1 LREKLPSQNPEI
13 DFFRKEIKTMRR
25 ETGSLRAKTQVKDK
39 TKNMNKVVFDSIKPI
54 IEDDIFIDKIAQL
67 DSALEKDYKPFMRVD
82 HTLNRKIVSFQ
93 ANKTVPFY
101 RWYKYKEGFSA
112 HLVDYYIRRHG
123 IDTTQKLLD
132 PFAGSGAT
140 LFCAS
145 DLGVDALGIELLPI
159 GQHIIKARKLLQ
171 YFSNDDFE
179 TLIQWK
185 NKKPWIEHQGQSNF
199 TVLKITDGAYSEE
212 NNNLI
217 KKFLS
222 CMQKENENIQ
232 TVLLL
237 ALFCILESI
246 SFTRKDG
253 QYLRWD
259 QRSGRCLGALPFDKG
274 EIQCFN
280 NAITEKME
288 EIIQDVK
295 GESASDLFD
304 FLTPVIKKGH
314 LSIIG
319 GSCLQELPRLN
330 ENSIDLVITSPPYCN
345 RYDYTRTYALELAM
359 LGIDETK
366 LLKLRQEMLSCTV
379 ENREKDLLGL
389 NPAWNFPLSI
399 CNNHELLQQIL
410 KYLYSKK
417 ENKTLNNNGIPRMV
431 KGYFYEM
438 ACVIYELYRVLCS
451 GGEVVMVNDNVR
463 YAGASISVDL
473 ILSDIAA
480 KTGFQIEEISVL
492 PVGKGNSS
500 QQMGTHGR
508 EALRKCVYIWRKK

>member
-1 LREKLPSQNPEI
+1 MRI
-13 DFFRKEIKTMRR
+13 DPM
-25 ETGSLRAKTQVKDK
+25 
-39 TKNMNKVVFDSIKPI
+39 
-54 IEDDIFIDKIAQL
+54 
-67 DSALEKDYKPFMRVD
+67 
-82 HTLNRKIVSFQ
+82 LNRKVVSFQ

-112 HLVDYYIRRHG
+112 YLVEYYIRRHG
-123 IDTTQKLLD
+123 VDATKKLLD

-145 DLGVDALGIELLPI
+145 DLGIDAIGIELLPI
-159 GQHIIKARKLLQ
+159 GQHIIKARNILNC
-171 YFSNDDFE
+171 FSNTDFE
-179 TLIQWK
+179 TLIRWK
-185 NKKPWIEHQGQSNF
+185 NKKPWINHLGENDF
-199 TVLKITDGAYSEE
+199 TVLRITDGAYPEE
-212 NNNLI
+212 NNILI

-222 CMQKENENIQ
+222 CMQNENENVQ

-259 QRSGRCLGALPFDKG
+259 QRSGRCWGALPFSKG
-274 EIQCFN
+274 EIQSFN
-280 NAITEKME
+280 DAMTEKLE

-295 GESASDLFD
+295 GNVDDTLFD
-304 FLTPVIKKGH
+304 FFSPPIQEKGCIT
-314 LSIIG
+314 IIG
-319 GSCLQELPRLN
+319 GSCLQELPRLD

-359 LGIDETK
+359 LSVDEKK

-389 NPAWNFPLSI
+389 NPVWYFPLSI

-410 KYLYSKK
+410 EYLYSKK
-417 ENKTLNNNGIPRMV
+417 ERKTLNNNGIPRMV

-438 ACVIYELYRVLCS
+438 SCVIYELYRVLSS

-463 YAGASISVDL
+463 YAGASVSVDL

-480 KTGFQIEEISVL
+480 KIGFQIEEISVL

-508 EALRKCVYIWRKK
+508 EPLRKCVYIWRKK

>member
-1 LREKLPSQNPEI
+1 
-13 DFFRKEIKTMRR
+13 
-25 ETGSLRAKTQVKDK
+25 
-39 TKNMNKVVFDSIKPI
+39 MNKMVFDTLNPS
-54 IEDDIFIDKIAQL
+54 IEDDILINKIARL
-67 DSALEKDYKPFMRVD
+67 DFALEKAYKPFMRVD

-93 ANKTVPFY
+93 ANKTIPFY

-112 HLVDYYIRRHG
+112 HLVEYYIRRHG
-123 IDTTQKLLD
+123 FVAVKKLLD

-145 DLGVDALGIELLPI
+145 DLGIDSLGIELLPI
-159 GQHIIKARKLLQ
+159 GQHIIKARNLLH
-171 YFSNDDFE
+171 YFSSNDFE

-185 NKKPWIEHQGQSNF
+185 NNKPWIDHQGQNIF
-199 TVLKITDGAYSEE
+199 TILKITNGAYSEE
-212 NNNLI
+212 NNILI

-222 CMQKENENIQ
+222 CMQKENESVQ

-237 ALFCILESI
+237 SLFCILESI

-259 QRSGRCLGALPFDKG
+259 QRSGRCWGSAPFNKG
-274 EIQCFN
+274 KIQHFN
-280 NAITEKME
+280 DAITEKLK

-295 GESASDLFD
+295 GESANDLFD
-304 FLTPVIKKGH
+304 FLTPVVKKGH

-319 GSCLQELPRLN
+319 GSCLQELPRLDG
-330 ENSIDLVITSPPYCN
+330 NSIDLVITSPPYCN

-359 LGIDETK
+359 LGVDETG

-379 ENREKDLLGL
+379 ENREKDLLSL
-389 NPAWNFPLSI
+389 NPAWISPLSI

-410 KYLYSKK
+410 EYLYSKK
-417 ENKTLNNNGIPRMV
+417 ESKTLNNNGIPRMV

-438 ACVIYELYRVLCS
+438 ACVIYELYRVLAS

-480 KTGFQIEEISVL
+480 KIGFQIEEISVL
-492 PVGKGNSS
+492 PIGKGNSS
-500 QQMGTHGR
+500 QQMGAHGR